1 MRYFFKSRRFKI
13 AAAILS
19 FLIVISIIVRIVGGF
34 ITPQQS
40 ILGSIVAPFQTAFT
54 SVSNYFKDLNRTMNG
69 NEELAHKNAEL
80 ESRVNALTSS
90 LLEYEAAVS
99 ENEFLR
105 QYLDIKDNHTD
116 YQFEQAMLI
125 ARDSDDPFGT
135 FTVNKGSLHGV
146 SVYDPVIEAGG
157 LIGYVSEVGTSY
169 SKITT
174 VLSPD
179 ISVAAFDRRTGDLG
193 VLKGTLEAAENGCT
207 RLSNLSRNCSV
218 AIGDY
223 IVTSG
228 GGVFPDGMLIGTVS
242 AIGNDYNSLIYADI
256 KPAVDLENLRDMMI
270 ITYFSGQTNLGG
282 EQQ

>member
-19 FLIVISIIVRIVGGF
+19 VLIIISVIARAVGGI

-40 ILGSIVAPFQTAFT
+40 ILGSVIAPFQTAFT
-54 SVSNYFKDLNRTMNG
+54 SVSNYFKDLDRKING
-69 NEELAHKNAEL
+69 NEQLAHENAEL
-80 ESRVNALTSS
+80 ESKITELTSS
-90 LLEYEAAVS
+90 LIEYEAALA

-105 QYLDIKDNHTD
+105 EYLEIKDNHTD

-125 ARDSDDPFGT
+125 ARDSDDPFST

-146 SVYDPVIEAGG
+146 SLYDPVIEAGG
-157 LIGYVSEVGTSY
+157 LIGYISEVGASY
-169 SKITT
+169 SKVTT
-174 VLSPD
+174 VLSPE

-193 VLKGTLEAAENGCT
+193 VLSGNLTAAENGCT
-207 RLSNLSRNCSV
+207 RLANLSRNCSV

-242 AIGNDYNSLIYADI
+242 AIGNDYNSLIYADVA
-256 KPAVDLENLRDMMI
+256 PAVDFENLRDMMI
-270 ITYFSGQTNLGG
+270 ITFFSGQTNLGG
-282 EQQ
+282 EQK

>member
-19 FLIVISIIVRIVGGF
+19 VLILVSVIAHVAGGMLS
-34 ITPQQS
+34 PQQS
-40 ILGSIVAPFQTAFT
+40 IIGSIISPFQSAFT
-54 SVSNYFKDLNRTMNG
+54 SISNFFKDLNRDING
-69 NEELAHKNAEL
+69 SEGLARENAEL
-80 ESRVNALTSS
+80 KNEIDRLTSS
-90 LLEYEAAVS
+90 LLDYEAAVS

-105 QYLDIKDNHTD
+105 DYLEMKDNNID
-116 YQFEQAMLI
+116 FEFLDAKLI
-125 ARDSDDPFGT
+125 SRDSDDLFGS

-146 SVYDPVIEAGG
+146 SVYDPVIDSSG
-157 LIGYVSEVGTSY
+157 LIGYVSEVGASY
-169 SKITT
+169 CKVVT

-193 VLKGTLEAAENGCT
+193 VLSGTLTAVENGNT
-207 RLSNLSRNCSV
+207 RLGNLSRNCSV

-228 GGVFPDGMLIGTVS
+228 GGIFPDGMLIGTVS
-242 AIGNDYNSLIYADI
+242 AVGNDYNSLIYAYV
-256 KPAVDLENLRDMMI
+256 KPAADLENLRDVMI

-282 EQQ
+282 E